1 MKISA
6 IDIGSN
12 TIKISVFD
20 FDADSNVR
28 PTESFRKTVPAGLI
42 GHIKNGVLTQT
53 GTVILIDA
61 LNVLSDFALSCGCP
75 ADRIYAFATAALRSV
90 SDFGKL
96 RQEIYSRTGLTI
108 DLISGEREAMLTFES
123 LMSVASTDRDGLL
136 LDMGGGSTEV
146 IAFDRRA
153 PVNSRSLPF
162 GALVLYRKFV
172 RNILPTADELE
183 RIGEYARS
191 EFLTAGFI
199 RDGFSE
205 LYINGGSGRALAQ
218 LIYSLK
224 EGTDICPT
232 LPCTLSAEDLRSV
245 AKRITDCD
253 ETVKQTLL
261 RILPTRIHTATP
273 ATAAILSLM
282 DITGN
287 TDIEV
292 TEAGIRA
299 SYIESILSKEGKF
312 TI

>member
-20 FDADSNVR
+20 FDTGSNVQ
-28 PTESFRKTVPAGLI
+28 PTESFRKTIPAGLV

-53 GTVILIDA
+53 GTIILIDA
-61 LNVLSDFALSCGCP
+61 LNTLCEFALSCGCP
-75 ADRIYAFATAALRSV
+75 SDRIYAFATAALRSV
-90 SDFGKL
+90 SDFRKL
-96 RQEIYSRTGLTI
+96 RQEVYSRTGLTI

-123 LMSVASTDRDGLL
+123 LMSVTSTDRSGLL

-146 IAFDRRA
+146 ITFDKRT
-153 PVNSRSLPF
+153 PVNSRSLSF
-162 GALVLYRKFV
+162 GALILYRKFV
-172 RNILPTADELE
+172 RNILPTADEFE
-183 RIGEYARS
+183 CIGRYARS
-191 EFLTAGFI
+191 EFLSAGFI
-199 RDGFSE
+199 RSGFSE

-218 LIYSLK
+218 LIYSLS
-224 EGTDICPT
+224 EGADTYPT

-245 AKRITDCD
+245 SKRITDCD

-261 RILPTRIHTATP
+261 RILPTRIHTVAP
-273 ATAAILSLM
+273 AAAAILSLM
-282 DITGN
+282 EITGN

-299 SYIESILSKEGKF
+299 SYIKSILDKEGKF

>member
-20 FDADSNVR
+20 FDADSNIQ

-42 GHIKNGVLTQT
+42 GHIKNGVLTQA
-53 GTVILIDA
+53 GTMILINA
-61 LNVLSDFALSCGCP
+61 LNTLSEFALSCGCP
-75 ADRIYAFATAALRSV
+75 SDRIYAFATAALRSV
-90 SDFGKL
+90 SDFEKL
-96 RQEIYSRTGLTI
+96 RQEIYSGTGLTI

-123 LMSVASTDRDGLL
+123 LMSVTGTDRRGLL

-146 IAFDRRA
+146 IAFDKRT
-153 PVNSRSLPF
+153 PISSRSLPF
-162 GALVLYRKFV
+162 GALILYRKFV

-199 RDGFSE
+199 RDGFPE

-218 LIYSLK
+218 LIHSPAD
-224 EGTDICPT
+224 GTDICPT

-245 AKRITDCD
+245 TKRIADCD

-261 RILPTRIHTATP
+261 RILPTRIHTVAP
-273 ATAAILSLM
+273 AAAAILSLM
-282 DITGN
+282 EITGN

-299 SYIESILSKEGKF
+299 SYIKSIIGKEGKF

>member
-20 FDADSNVR
+20 FDAGNIQ

-42 GHIKNGVLTQT
+42 GHIKNGVLTQA
-53 GTVILIDA
+53 GTMILIDA
-61 LNVLSDFALSCGCP
+61 LNTLSEFALSCGCP
-75 ADRIYAFATAALRSV
+75 SDRIYAFATAALRSV
-90 SDFGKL
+90 SDFEKL
-96 RQEIYSRTGLTI
+96 RQEIYSGTGLTI

-123 LMSVASTDRDGLL
+123 LMSVTGTDRRGLL

-146 IAFDRRA
+146 IAFDKRT
-153 PVNSRSLPF
+153 PISSRSLPF
-162 GALVLYRKFV
+162 GALILYRKFV

-199 RDGFSE
+199 RDGFPE

-218 LIYSLK
+218 LIHSPAD
-224 EGTDICPT
+224 GTDICPT

-245 AKRITDCD
+245 TKRIADCD

-261 RILPTRIHTATP
+261 RILPTRIHTVAP
-273 ATAAILSLM
+273 AAAAILSLM
-282 DITGN
+282 EITGN

-299 SYIESILSKEGKF
+299 SYIKSIIGKEGKF